1 MLSKVLSPTLL
12 LQIVL
17 LFSCMISMH
26 ACDARRLSIPSFKFF
41 DEHQK
46 PLEYHSK
53 PETEVRAE
61 GESRESLFTLKVTDA
76 RHLTTGD
83 DDLMSPSSQI
93 YGATECKKAMRRQV
107 GEVTGETRSRDV
119 AVDDD
124 VLDPVDTNR
133 VGENGDAVVMDY
145 AQPHR
150 KPPIHNEK
158 P

>member
-1 MLSKVLSPTLL
+1 MLFKVLSPTLL
-12 LQIVL
+12 LLIVL

-46 PLEYHSK
+46 PLEHHSK
-53 PETEVRAE
+53 QETKVRVE
-61 GESRESLFTLKVTDA
+61 GKSRESLFTSKVTDA

-83 DDLMSPSSQI
+83 DDLMSPSSRI
-93 YGATECKKAMRRQV
+93 YGATEYKAVRRQV
-107 GEVTGETRSRDV
+107 REGTEKTRSRDV
-119 AVDDD
+119 TVDDD
-124 VLDPVDTNR
+124 VLDPVDTHR
-133 VGENGDAVVMDY
+133 VGEDADAVVMDY

-150 KPPIHNEK
+150 KPPIHNVK